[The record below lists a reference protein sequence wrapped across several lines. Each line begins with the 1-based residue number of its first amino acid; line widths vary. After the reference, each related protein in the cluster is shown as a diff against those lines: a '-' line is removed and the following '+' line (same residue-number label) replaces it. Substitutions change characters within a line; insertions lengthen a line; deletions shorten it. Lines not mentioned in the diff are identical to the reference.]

1 MVKLV
6 LAVLLTI
13 VIVVFS
19 ISNSHHV
26 DLSFALGD
34 PIQVRLIFLLLSA
47 LILGMAI
54 PVFYRLIRH
63 LDHNKLVKREN
74 DLQQAIERIDQDIAA

>member
-1 MVKLV
+1 MVRLA

-26 DLSFALGD
+26 DLSLALGD

-47 LILGMAI
+47 FIIGMAV
-54 PVFYRLIRH
+54 PVFYRLIRR
-63 LDHNKLVKREN
+63 LDRDKLIKRESE
-74 DLQQAIERIDQDIAA
+74 LQQAIERIDQDIAA